1 MLIKIV
7 LQFPYTI
14 LIMTT
19 SFSFTSLENIRK
31 RLLDIT
37 NKNPLI
43 SYRFPEK
50 NSLAILNIAADQLYA
65 QLTRY
70 QKCQITCI
78 PQPKTE
84 QLHEYAIKKGLDNEI
99 IKQPSAKEWAK
110 YLGINIDEQL
120 SLVSP
125 EKSPLQTYFYPNELE
140 LLLDK
145 IRKQAASAIEETGSN
160 ILYLALGFLAWK
172 DGETTHYAPLF
183 TLPIKLNKQNEFGV
197 NVYSIVLRDED
208 TH

>member
-84 QLHEYAIKKGLDNEI
+84 QLHEYAIKKR
-99 IKQPSAKEWAK
+99 
-110 YLGINIDEQL
+110 
-120 SLVSP
+120 V
-125 EKSPLQTYFYPNELE
+125 
-140 LLLDK
+140 
-145 IRKQAASAIEETGSN
+145 R
-160 ILYLALGFLAWK
+160 
-172 DGETTHYAPLF
+172 
-183 TLPIKLNKQNEFGV
+183 
-197 NVYSIVLRDED
+197 
-208 TH
+208 